1 MNEIQPDAQAFK
13 DQVVIVTG
21 AGRGLGQALALA
33 FAHHGAIVAV
43 NDLSPVNL
51 DETVAQI
58 QADGGRVK
66 DYIFD
71 VAKKIP
77 VQTMLQQIVADF
89 GRVDILV
96 NNAGV
101 APRAQVLEMDEW
113 DWHRTMDVNLGGA
126 FFMMQVVGRIMRQ
139 QGGGVIVNIALS
151 ERWAQTL
158 TGRAAFVASKAGLV
172 GLTRLAAH
180 ELAAEQI
187 RVHAVCPPGLSF
199 FESGDFST
207 AVTVDLSAVV
217 NQVLWLCGS
226 QAKDLKG
233 QVIEIEEA

>member
-1 MNEIQPDAQAFK
+1 MDQNQPGASAFK
-13 DQVVIVTG
+13 DQVVLVTG
-21 AGRGLGQALALA
+21 AGRGLGRALALA
-33 FAHHGAIVAV
+33 FAHQAAIVAA

-58 QADGGRVK
+58 LADGGRVK

-89 GRVDILV
+89 GRVNILI
-96 NNAGV
+96 NNAGI
-101 APRAQVLEMDEW
+101 APRAQILEMDEW
-113 DWHRTMDVNLGGA
+113 DWHRTLDVNLGGA

-139 QGGGVIVNIALS
+139 QGGGVIVNLALS
-151 ERWAQTL
+151 EREAHML
-158 TGRAAFVASKAGLV
+158 PGRSAFVASKVGLV
-172 GLTRLAAH
+172 GLTRLAAR

-187 RVHAVCPPGLSF
+187 RVHAVCPPGPVF
-199 FESGDFST
+199 FDAGDFSAKATIDMT
-207 AVTVDLSAVV
+207 AIIR
-217 NQVLWLCGS
+217 QVLWLCSS
-226 QAKDLKG
+226 QAIDLNG

>member
-1 MNEIQPDAQAFK
+1 MNEIQPGAQAFK

-21 AGRGLGQALALA
+21 AGRGLGRALALA
-33 FAHHGAIVAV
+33 FANLGAIVAV

-51 DETVAQI
+51 DETVARI
-58 QADGGRVK
+58 LADGGRVK

-89 GRVDILV
+89 GRVDILI

-151 ERWAQTL
+151 ERWAQAL
-158 TGRAAFVASKAGLV
+158 TGRAAFVASKVGLV

-180 ELAAEQI
+180 ELAAEKI

-199 FESGDFST
+199 FETGDFPATASVDST
-207 AVTVDLSAVV
+207 AIVR
-217 NQVLWLCGS
+217 QVLWLCSS
-226 QAKDLKG
+226 QAKDLNG